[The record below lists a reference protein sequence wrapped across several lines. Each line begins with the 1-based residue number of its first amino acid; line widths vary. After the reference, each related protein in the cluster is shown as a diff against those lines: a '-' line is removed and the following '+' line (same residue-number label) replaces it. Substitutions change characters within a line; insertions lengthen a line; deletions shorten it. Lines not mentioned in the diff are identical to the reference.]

1 MILEMNNSLRLTSF
15 YYLLT
20 KKRIIKKNICRLLVI
35 INKI

>member
-1 MILEMNNSLRLTSF
+1 MILEMINSLRLTYF

>member
-1 MILEMNNSLRLTSF
+1 MILEMINSLRLTSF

-20 KKRIIKKNICRLLVI
+20 KKHIIEKNISRQLVI